1 VPVRR
6 HGRRWQIRV
15 SAGGGRRLERTLPP
29 GATRRDALDAEAALR
44 RAQIDVAAGRAPQ
57 RLIDEALDRYEDSA
71 RQLRSYAH
79 DLRYR
84 IAVIRGYT
92 QGRTLADLAAI
103 GSQLQKDG
111 RESGLAPGTINRSL
125 AIIRRVGRL
134 AERWGWIEHAPP
146 IDLLPGEKAR
156 HVYLTPAQVQALC
169 KVTDDEFGDFIRLA
183 VLSGM
188 RRGEILGLRP
198 SDVRDG
204 GVVLHATKSG
214 RPRVVPLPPE
224 ALRIAQERLPWGFGP
239 VGVFRRF
246 KAARDAVGLSHV
258 RLHDLRHTYASW
270 LVQAGQSLT
279 AVRDLLGHSNLAVT
293 SRYSHLA
300 PEHLREAVNALP
312 NLRHRGTRAG
322 QKSGK

>member
-1 VPVRR
+1 VPIRK

-15 SAGGGRRLERTLPP
+15 SAGGGRRIERTLPV
-29 GATRRDALDAEAALR
+29 GATRRDALDAETALR

-57 RLIDEALDRYEDSA
+57 RLIDEALDRYEQEA
-71 RQLRSYAH
+71 KHLKSYHH

-84 IAVIRGYT
+84 IAILRSYT
-92 QGRTLADLAAI
+92 QKRWLGALSEVADTLRQEGARSDLAPA
-103 GSQLQKDG
+103 
-111 RESGLAPGTINRSL
+111 TINRSL
-125 AIIRRVGRL
+125 AILRRVGRL

-169 KVTDDEFGDFIRLA
+169 RVTDETFADFIRFA
-183 VLSGM
+183 CLSGM
-188 RRGEILGLRP
+188 RRAEIL
-198 SDVRDG
+198 S
-204 GVVLHATKSG
+204 LHAGSIRNGCAVIDLSKSG
-214 RPRVVPLPPE
+214 RPRNVPLPPE
-224 ALRIAQERLPWGFGP
+224 ALRIAQERLPWRFGP

-312 NLRHRGTRAG
+312 NLRRRGTGAG
-322 QKSGK
+322 QKSRK